1 LRAGSRLRA
10 ISAATF
16 GRLAAFLT
24 LPFQALRAEGEA
36 DLSGLQMT
44 TAFCV
49 AITPAL
55 FEPAEPSPA
64 PQEGRIPM
72 AKITGNEIS
81 PGTLIDFDGGLWI
94 AVKTQ
99 KVKPGKGGA
108 YNQVELKNV
117 TQGTKLNQRFRSDET
132 VEEVYLE
139 KKDFQF
145 LYASG
150 DMLTF
155 MDMETYD
162 QIELATDFVGDQAQ
176 FLQDGM
182 KTLVQMHDGKPI
194 GIKLPVQVTLA
205 VIEADPVL
213 KGGTAAPSYKSAVL
227 ENGMKIQ
234 VPPFIGVGEKL
245 IVATEDGSYVRRA
258 ES

>member
-1 LRAGSRLRA
+1 
-10 ISAATF
+10 
-16 GRLAAFLT
+16 
-24 LPFQALRAEGEA
+24 
-36 DLSGLQMT
+36 
-44 TAFCV
+44 
-49 AITPAL
+49 
-55 FEPAEPSPA
+55 
-64 PQEGRIPM
+64 M

-81 PGTLIDFDGGLWI
+81 PGTLIDFEGGLWI

-108 YNQVELKNV
+108 YNQVELKHV

-162 QIELATDFVGDQAQ
+162 QIELPVDFVGDQAR

-182 KTLVQMHDGKPI
+182 KTLVQLYEGKPI
-194 GIKLPVQVTLA
+194 GIKLPVQVTLT
-205 VIEADPVL
+205 VTEADPVL
-213 KGGTAAPSYKSAVL
+213 KGGTAAPSYKGAVL
-227 ENGMKIQ
+227 ENGLKIQ
-234 VPPFIGVGEKL
+234 VPPFIAAGEK
-245 IVATEDGSYVRRA
+245 IVVATEDGTYVRRA

>member
-1 LRAGSRLRA
+1 
-10 ISAATF
+10 
-16 GRLAAFLT
+16 
-24 LPFQALRAEGEA
+24 
-36 DLSGLQMT
+36 
-44 TAFCV
+44 
-49 AITPAL
+49 
-55 FEPAEPSPA
+55 
-64 PQEGRIPM
+64 M

-81 PGTLIDFDGGLWI
+81 PGTLINYDGGLWI
-94 AVKTQ
+94 AVKTV

-117 TQGTKLNQRFRSDET
+117 TSGTKLNQRFRSDEA
-132 VEEVYLE
+132 VDEAYLD

-155 MDMETYD
+155 MDMESYE

-182 KTLVQMHDGKPI
+182 KTLVQLYDGKPI
-194 GIKLPVQVTLA
+194 GIKLPVQVTLTVA
-205 VIEADPVL
+205 EADPVM
-213 KGGTAAPSYKSAVL
+213 KGGTAAPSFKTAVL
-227 ENGMKIQ
+227 ENGLKVQ
-234 VPPFIGVGEKL
+234 VPPFVGAGERI

-258 ES
+258 D

>member
-1 LRAGSRLRA
+1 MTIGSK
-10 ISAATF
+10 I
-16 GRLAAFLT
+16 
-24 LPFQALRAEGEA
+24 
-36 DLSGLQMT
+36 
-44 TAFCV
+44 
-49 AITPAL
+49 AITRPL

-64 PQEGRIPM
+64 PEEGRFSM

-81 PGTLIDFDGGLWI
+81 PGTLINFDGGLWI

-117 TQGTKLNQRFRSDET
+117 TTGTKLNQRFRSDEA
-132 VEEVYLE
+132 VDEAYLD
-139 KKDFQF
+139 KKDFQY
-145 LYASG
+145 LYTSG

-155 MDMETYD
+155 MDMENYE
-162 QIELATDFVGDQAQ
+162 QIELASDFVGDQAQ

-182 KTLVQMHDGKPI
+182 KTLVQLYENKPI
-194 GIKLPVQVTLA
+194 GIKLPVQVTLTIA
-205 VIEADPVL
+205 EADPVL

-227 ENGMKIQ
+227 ENGLRIQ
-234 VPPFIGVGEKL
+234 VPPFIGAGEKI

-258 ES
+258 D

>member
-1 LRAGSRLRA
+1 
-10 ISAATF
+10 
-16 GRLAAFLT
+16 
-24 LPFQALRAEGEA
+24 
-36 DLSGLQMT
+36 
-44 TAFCV
+44 
-49 AITPAL
+49 
-55 FEPAEPSPA
+55 
-64 PQEGRIPM
+64 M

-81 PGTLIDFDGGLWI
+81 PGTLINYNGGLWI
-94 AVKTQ
+94 AVKTA

-117 TQGTKLNQRFRSDET
+117 TQGTKLNQRFRSDEA
-132 VEEVYLE
+132 VDEVHLD

-145 LYASG
+145 LYANG

-182 KTLVQMHDGKPI
+182 KTLVQMYEGKPI
-194 GIKLPVQVTLA
+194 GIKLPVQVTLTVA
-205 VIEADPVL
+205 QADPVL
-213 KGGTAAPSYKSAVL
+213 KGGTAAPSFKTAVL
-227 ENGMKIQ
+227 ENGLKIQ
-234 VPPFIGVGEKL
+234 VPPFVGAGERI

-258 ES
+258 D